1 MEESLN
7 FEQVKLTST
16 LQNVLDTT
24 ETVAFAII
32 KDGKLLYESYW
43 QGYDYSSHTN
53 SVSMVKTVTTMLY
66 FQAMKDG
73 YIGSVD
79 EPIIK
84 WLRFLTSVDEF
95 SLEPDLGQYVTE
107 VKKILDTM
115 TIEQ

>member
-16 LQNVLDTT
+16 LQTVLDTT

-43 QGYDYSSHTN
+43 QGYDFSSHSN

-66 FQAMKDG
+66 FQAMEDG
-73 YIGSVD
+73 YIGSIY

-84 WLRFLTSVDEF
+84 
-95 SLEPDLGQYVTE
+95 
-107 VKKILDTM
+107 
-115 TIEQ
+115 